1 MDKVTLRPITL
12 SDTDLI
18 VRWRNSDA
26 VRLNMYDQR
35 ILTPE
40 QHRDYFHN
48 QIKTGKISAIR
59 FSTLEAICDTLSC
72 QPGDILEYDPDA
84 ELSSLS
90 LTIPSWIS
98 SIERTR
104 DRANFREAS
113 MRSKLKLTQQLYLLE
128 HTVTKVKTEIEEIY
142 LHGGEANYE

>member
-1 MDKVTLRPITL
+1 M
-12 SDTDLI
+12 
-18 VRWRNSDA
+18 NG
-26 VRLNMYDQR
+26 
-35 ILTPE
+35 E
-40 QHRDYFHN
+40 
-48 QIKTGKISAIR
+48 IR
-59 FSTLEAICDTLSC
+59 VALGTLEQLADMEKEELDSLFKDVQKHGIDHITGAILPHKSSTESFEDAI
-72 QPGDILEYDPDA
+72 PPREPEDIPTIRKLPKYDPDA

-113 MRSKLKLTQQLYLLE
+113 MRSKLKLAQQLYLLE

>member
-1 MDKVTLRPITL
+1 MDSLFKDVQKHGIDHITG
-12 SDTDLI
+12 
-18 VRWRNSDA
+18 A
-26 VRLNMYDQR
+26 
-35 ILTPE
+35 ILPHKSSTESFEEVVPHREPE
-40 QHRDYFHN
+40 D
-48 QIKTGKISAIR
+48 IPTIR
-59 FSTLEAICDTLSC
+59 KL
-72 QPGDILEYDPDA
+72 PKYDPDA